1 MPQTQTQTQIQNQVQ
16 AWRKAVEFMITCLKE
31 KKNIRKTIAN
41 YPMKEP
47 WEIIV
52 YRTSSIIDAIKLK
65 LMKKFEDEKVP
76 VYEEKAVEETIKLLN
91 VVMAKVE
98 ELAKVFT
105 DFPIEIV
112 SYSSSGQDLNICVD
126 LTQYIDKQR
135 FSKYLELT
143 KKMGLKYMGRGNCVQ
158 VLKL

>member
-1 MPQTQTQTQIQNQVQ
+1 
-16 AWRKAVEFMITCLKE
+16 MITCLKE
-31 KKNIRKTIAN
+31 RKNIRKTIAN
-41 YPMKEP
+41 YPMKEL

-52 YRTSSIIDAIKLK
+52 YRTSNIIDTMKLK

-76 VYEEKAVEETIKLLN
+76 SYEEKAIEEVVKLLN
-91 VVMAKVE
+91 VVMTKVE
-98 ELAKVFT
+98 ELAKTFT
-105 DFPIEIV
+105 EFPVEIT
-112 SYSSSGQDLNICVD
+112 SYSSNGQDLNICVD